1 MYFKKKYISKIR
13 KKVYLNKEYN
23 TLVMSLGFNR
33 VINVKGLYICLLIS
47 IGDRKV
53 RMVCVLF
60 RVFLRFECYNRF
72 KDKI

>member
-1 MYFKKKYISKIR
+1 
-13 KKVYLNKEYN
+13 
-23 TLVMSLGFNR
+23 MSLGFSR

-60 RVFLRFECYNRF
+60 RVFLRFECYKRF
-72 KDKI
+72 RDKI

>member
-1 MYFKKKYISKIR
+1 M
-13 KKVYLNKEYN
+13 
-23 TLVMSLGFNR
+23 LVMSLGFNR

-60 RVFLRFECYNRF
+60 RVFLRFECYKRF